1 MKHSQLMN
9 KVRSNI
15 KIKLKD
21 PDSLAEQISTPESSG
36 EINAGKVSSNSSSEI
51 TTPDNT
57 QNETSDS
64 GSLQKQITGSM
75 EDYAN
80 IVGKT
85 AQDLEKEQLE
95 DLDKESD
102 IDESDED
109 EGKDDDL
116 WGEIM
121 GAKS

>member
-1 MKHSQLMN
+1 MS

-21 PDSLAEQISTPESSG
+21 PDGLAEQISIPESSG
-36 EINAGKVSSNSSSEI
+36 EINAGKISSNSSSEI
-51 TTPDNT
+51 TTPDIT
-57 QNETSDS
+57 QNEQIDS
-64 GSLQKQITGSM
+64 ESVPKQITGSM

-116 WGEIM
+116 WGAIM